1 MRIQCSACEAAE
13 ARVLCCADEA
23 ALCFECDQKV
33 HAANKLAG
41 KHQRVPLLVPEP
53 PAPRVPKCDICQE
66 AAGYFFCLEDRA
78 LLCRKCD
85 IAIHTA
91 NSFVSAHQ
99 RFLVTGVRV
108 DLESTEHAVSSAKEP
123 VNTALRITESSSKP
137 FRKRSASPP
146 LYGEAS
152 GAFSS
157 QLCNNNGL
165 VTNNVP
171 FSSGTTPG
179 SLTDWPLDD
188 FFGLTDFNQNYGF
201 TKHAS
206 KTDSGKLGSS
216 EGSPLNLS
224 IDENLDS
231 EDCLG
236 RVPEISWMVPEIPSP
251 PTASGLHWQKNLHYP
266 ASENVVSVPDIS
278 SSPIP
283 QRYHSA
289 VMTKRRR
296 YA

>member
-1 MRIQCSACEAAE
+1 MLDASDNWSMLVHIFAIWI
-13 ARVLCCADEA
+13 LI
-23 ALCFECDQKV
+23 CF
-33 HAANKLAG
+33 L
-41 KHQRVPLLVPEP
+41 
-53 PAPRVPKCDICQE
+53 QE

-85 IAIHTA
+85 VAIHTA

-137 FRKRSASPP
+137 LRKRSASPP

-157 QLCNNNGL
+157 QLGNNNGL

-206 KTDSGKLGSS
+206 KVKCITILLLFLIWKS
-216 EGSPLNLS
+216 N
-224 IDENLDS
+224 
-231 EDCLG
+231 
-236 RVPEISWMVPEIPSP
+236 
-251 PTASGLHWQKNLHYP
+251 
-266 ASENVVSVPDIS
+266 
-278 SSPIP
+278 
-283 QRYHSA
+283 
-289 VMTKRRR
+289 
-296 YA
+296 